1 MPTMSR
7 RLQPRVEAC
16 GPLLLLLGL
25 VADLLPQAHSQP
37 TNPECTGIMGY
48 RSRSGNPH
56 GPWEGPTLL
65 YNPSAPGHKKE
76 WYSGYVRLTTPAGSS
91 SA

>member
-1 MPTMSR
+1 
-7 RLQPRVEAC
+7 
-16 GPLLLLLGL
+16 
-25 VADLLPQAHSQP
+25 
-37 TNPECTGIMGY
+37 MGY